1 LIGILMQQYIPSLHH
16 AGRKEFRDL
25 VYAALAN

>member
-1 LIGILMQQYIPSLHH
+1 MQQYIPSLHH

-25 VYAALAN
+25 VYAALAD